1 MLLYRNNDNT
11 NNFKVIIII
20 LKYCTAKATSKNASI
35 SVAVVHAET
44 DDVQKTIFQQPIFI
58 LGAHK

>member
-1 MLLYRNNDNT
+1 M
-11 NNFKVIIII
+11 I

-44 DDVQKTIFQQPIFI
+44 DDVQKTIFQQPIFS
-58 LGAHK
+58 LRAHK